1 MNKKAVQKISKEKV
15 QKTLKK
21 PRELLF
27 KTTLKITWKSGSM
40 EAKREETRGF
50 AQYYKYNW

>member
-1 MNKKAVQKISKEKV
+1 MNKKVVQKISKEKV

-40 EAKREETRGF
+40 KAKREETRGF